1 MPPRITRPALV
12 GAVPLALLVAAC
24 GSAAGA
30 GGSANTAATHRLTVA
45 PQNSTLLVGE
55 NRLGIAL
62 TQGKQAVLGANGTV
76 TVRSGNSTVET
87 ETLEFA
93 GHEYKDIPY
102 YLAAVSFPQQGV
114 YHLTVDATL
123 SNGQPASGTV
133 DVLVTT
139 HSPEPPVGFKM
150 PALKQPIAG
159 DVGGDLA
166 KLDSGVP
173 PDAWHTTTVAD
184 GLAQHR
190 PMIVY
195 FGQPGRCATET
206 CGPTITVLEKLCTT
220 YCDKLL
226 FEHVEVHYPASADA
240 TNPAFAQ
247 MGFQSEPW
255 TYFVNAQ
262 GVIADRFEGP
272 VTLAQLQAAAA
283 GTLAGKVPAVDVA
296 VSG

>member
-1 MPPRITRPALV
+1 MPPRTSIRTLT
-12 GAVPLALLVAAC
+12 GALALALMAAAC
-24 GSAAGA
+24 GSSATGPSS
-30 GGSANTAATHRLTVA
+30 GGTAAAQITVT

-62 TQGKQAVLGANGTV
+62 SQGKQGVLDAVATV
-76 TVRSGNSTVET
+76 AVQSGSKTVET
-87 ETLEFA
+87 EKLEFA

-102 YLAAVSFPQQGV
+102 YLTAVSFPQQGTYALV
-114 YHLTVDATL
+114 VDATL
-123 SNGQPASGTV
+123 RNGQAAHGTAN
-133 DVLVTT
+133 VLVTI
-139 HSPEPPVGFKM
+139 HSPEPPIGFNM
-150 PALKQPIAG
+150 PPLRQPVAADAG
-159 DVGGDLA
+159 GNLA

-173 PDAWHTTTVAD
+173 PDTWHTTTVAD

-206 CGPTITVLEKLCTT
+206 CGPTITVLQELCHT

-226 FEHVEVHYPASADA
+226 FEHVEVHYPADADGI
-240 TNPAFAQ
+240 NPAFTA

-255 TYFVNAQ
+255 VFFVNAK

-272 VTLAQLQAAAA
+272 VTLAQLQAAAD
-283 GTLAGKVPAVDVA
+283 GTLAGRVPAVEVA
-296 VSG
+296 VNS